1 MDVNSYLLDKILII
15 PAILLAFTFH
25 EYAHAIVAVK
35 LGDDTPKYQGRL
47 TLNPFAHVDIV
58 GFIMILLVGFGW
70 AKPVETNPQVFKN
83 YFKDDLKVSLAG
95 PLANLVIAFLAV
107 IALVL
112 FSKLSLANENL
123 YNIISTIIYLTAWL
137 NCLWFFLN
145 LIPVPGFDGFR
156 IINDLFPKGLYKFST
171 MLYRYQM
178 IIFIILIL
186 PLIGGYSI
194 LDFLVGVPGNALFG
208 FLVKIITSII

>member
-1 MDVNSYLLDKILII
+1 MNNYLLEKILII

-70 AKPVETNPQVFKN
+70 ARPVETNPQAFKN
-83 YFKDDLKVSLAG
+83 YYRDDLKVSIAG
-95 PLANLVIAFLAV
+95 PIANLLIGFISV

-112 FSKLSLANENL
+112 FSKVQLNNGKLQD
-123 YNIISTIIYLTAWL
+123 IIGTIIYLTAWL
-137 NCLWFFLN
+137 NCMWFFLN
-145 LIPVPGFDGFR
+145 LIPIPGFDGFH
-156 IINDLFPKGLYKFST
+156 IINDLFPRVLYKFST
-171 MLYRYQM
+171 MLYKYQM
-178 IIFIILIL
+178 VIFIILIL
-186 PLIGGYSI
+186 PLIGERSI
-194 LDFLVGVPGNALFG
+194 LDFIVGIPGRALFG
-208 FLVKIITSII
+208 FFVNIVTSII